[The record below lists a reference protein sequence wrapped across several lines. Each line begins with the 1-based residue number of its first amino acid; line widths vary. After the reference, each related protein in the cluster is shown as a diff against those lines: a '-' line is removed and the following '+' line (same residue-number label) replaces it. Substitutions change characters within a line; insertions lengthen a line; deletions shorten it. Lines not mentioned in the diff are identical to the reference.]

1 MCEWGELPW
10 KSAMESSRN
19 DQRRWEAWTRE
30 VVGADKRLDVAEK
43 TRFLSYI
50 PSVHW
55 QPFPCALTK
64 WKILSLFH
72 FASRK
77 ESILYIYIYKI
88 EYFLEIILNR
98 LTEWLTNKWDLSL
111 FFFIIDVLTFHVKHI
126 LLMLKYTCV
135 YLESGYY

>member
-1 MCEWGELPW
+1 
-10 KSAMESSRN
+10 MESSRN

-77 ESILYIYIYKI
+77 ESILYIYIYII

-98 LTEWLTNKWDLSL
+98 LTEWQINGTYL
-111 FFFIIDVLTFHVKHI
+111 FFLIIDVLTFHVKYI
-126 LLMLKYTCV
+126 LMLKYTCV
-135 YLESGYY
+135 YLNMWVLLNSWI

>member
-1 MCEWGELPW
+1 
-10 KSAMESSRN
+10 MESSRN

-50 PSVHW
+50 PFVHW

-77 ESILYIYIYKI
+77 ESILYIYIYII

-98 LTEWLTNKWDLSL
+98 LTEWQISGTYL
-111 FFFIIDVLTFHVKHI
+111 FFLIIDVLTFHVKYI
-126 LLMLKYTCV
+126 LMLKYTCV
-135 YLESGYY
+135 YLNMWVLLNSWI

>member
-1 MCEWGELPW
+1 
-10 KSAMESSRN
+10 MESSRN

-77 ESILYIYIYKI
+77 ESILYIYIYII

-98 LTEWLTNKWDLSL
+98 LTEWQISGTYL
-111 FFFIIDVLTFHVKHI
+111 FFLIIDVLTFHVKYI
-126 LLMLKYTCV
+126 LMLKYTCV
-135 YLESGYY
+135 YLNMWVLLNSWI

>member
-1 MCEWGELPW
+1 
-10 KSAMESSRN
+10 MESSRN

-77 ESILYIYIYKI
+77 ESILYIYII

-98 LTEWLTNKWDLSL
+98 LTEWQINGTHL
-111 FFFIIDVLTFHVKHI
+111 FFLIIDVLTFHVKYI
-126 LLMLKYTCV
+126 LMLKYTCV
-135 YLESGYY
+135 YLNMWVLLNSWI

>member
-1 MCEWGELPW
+1 
-10 KSAMESSRN
+10 MESSRN

-77 ESILYIYIYKI
+77 ESILYIYII

-98 LTEWLTNKWDLSL
+98 LTEWQISGTYL
-111 FFFIIDVLTFHVKHI
+111 FFLIIDVLTFHVKYI
-126 LLMLKYTCV
+126 LMLKYTCV
-135 YLESGYY
+135 YLNMWVLLNSWI

>member
-1 MCEWGELPW
+1 
-10 KSAMESSRN
+10 MESSRN

-77 ESILYIYIYKI
+77 ESILYIYIYNRI
-88 EYFLEIILNR
+88 FLGNYFKSIN
-98 LTEWLTNKWDLSL
+98 WMTNKWDL
-111 FFFIIDVLTFHVKHI
+111 FFLIIDVLTFHVKYI
-126 LLMLKYTCV
+126 LMLKYTCV
-135 YLESGYY
+135 YLNMWVLLNSWI